1 MTLAWFL
8 EKEAT
13 PEILAAHERVDSE
26 GAVVPQIWHFEVR
39 NSLVS
44 NERRGRMTD
53 AQTPRVIAALDEL
66 PITTDT
72 QPDLDVTMTLARVH
86 RLTFYDAL
94 YLELARRRQATLL
107 SLDTALLSAA
117 SAEGLPLS

>member
-53 AQTPRVIAALDEL
+53 TQTPRVIAALDEL
-66 PITTDT
+66 PITTDS
-72 QPDLDVTMTLARVH
+72 QPDLDVTMTLARAH
-86 RLTFYDAL
+86 ALTFYDAL
-94 YLELARRRQATLL
+94 YLELAQRRQATLL
-107 SLDTALLSAA
+107 SLDHELLRAA
-117 SAEGLPLS
+117 EAEGVATS